1 MKNTTQ
7 APPRDLLSLLRSVES
22 APDGDL
28 EWAEHCTRQQAVI
41 LQLASH
47 DGEVTSLTSLA
58 DTVGIPISLIEH
70 IPVRG
75 TAFPTKGGWHIHI
88 SESLTPPAQL
98 HVALHELKHIID
110 HPLRRKGQ
118 HRTAGLSD
126 ADYEHLAD
134 FFADYVL
141 AGHEP

>member
-1 MKNTTQ
+1 MKTTTQ

-28 EWAEHCTRQQAVI
+28 EWAEHCARQQALI
-41 LQLASH
+41 LQLASP
-47 DGEVTSLTSLA
+47 DGQVTSLTSLA

-70 IPVRG
+70 IPVCG
-75 TAFPTKGGWHIHI
+75 IAFPAKGGWQIHI
-88 SESLTPPAQL
+88 SESLTPLAQL
-98 HVALHELKHIID
+98 CVALHELKHIID
-110 HPLRRKGQ
+110 HPARTRRSPG
-118 HRTAGLSD
+118 AGFTD